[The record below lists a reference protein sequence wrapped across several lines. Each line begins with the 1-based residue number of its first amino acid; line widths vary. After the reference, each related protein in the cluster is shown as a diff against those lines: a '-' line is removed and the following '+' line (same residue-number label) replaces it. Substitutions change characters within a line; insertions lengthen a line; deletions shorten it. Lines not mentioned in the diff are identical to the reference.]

1 MDTVLAHLGKQLR
14 GWLRP
19 PRSRLLQLAGE
30 HSLAL
35 YCLHDP
41 VLKLLLFRAGLD
53 QVGCDWWRAEQCSPL
68 IGQELV
74 STQLLAAALTLVS
87 SLATSVLVAGPVYRA
102 ASRAAGAGADK
113 QQDGEKV

>member
-1 MDTVLAHLGKQLR
+1 MC
-14 GWLRP
+14 P

-53 QVGCDWWRAEQCSPL
+53 QVGCDWWRAEQCSSL

-87 SLATSVLVAGPVYRA
+87 SLATSVLVAGPVYRL

>member
-1 MDTVLAHLGKQLR
+1 M
-14 GWLRP
+14 
-19 PRSRLLQLAGE
+19 QLAGE

-41 VLKLLLFRAGLD
+41 VLKLLLFRARLD

-87 SLATSVLVAGPVYRA
+87 SLATSALVASPVYRA
-102 ASRAAGAGADK
+102 ASRAAGAGAGADM

>member
-14 GWLRP
+14 GWLCP
-19 PRSRLLQLAGE
+19 PRSRLFQLAGE

-53 QVGCDWWRAEQCSPL
+53 QVSCDWWRAEQCSPL

-74 STQLLAAALTLVS
+74 STQLLAAALPLVS
-87 SLATSVLVAGPVYRA
+87 SLATSALVAGPVYRA
-102 ASRAAGAGADK
+102 ASRAAGAVK
-113 QQDGEKV
+113 QQGGEKV